1 MIQSVDVS
9 GWNVAV
15 DWDRVAVAG
24 YSVAWVK
31 ATDGIGSPDARYE
44 QHARGAADAGLV
56 VGSYHYLR
64 IRHGRPQDARAQV
77 REYLSRWHAYWHL
90 RPVLDVES
98 GGNEAATSA
107 EWSRAVLDA
116 VDEVEREVGV
126 SPVIYTSRGE
136 WEGRGLGSLT
146 SLDRC
151 PLWLAC
157 YASRAVVPKPWRE
170 FALWQWTGD
179 GSIPGVP
186 GVFDLSR
193 GESAERLLT
202 NLAAK
207 F

>member
-1 MIQSVDVS
+1 VIATVDVS
-9 GWNVAV
+9 GWNAPL
-15 DWDRVAVAG
+15 DWSRVAAAG
-24 YSVAWVK
+24 ISVAWVK
-31 ATDGIGSPDARYE
+31 ATDGLGSPDARWALHTS
-44 QHARGAADAGLV
+44 QAAAAGLI

-64 IRHGRPQDARAQV
+64 IRHGRPQDARQQV
-77 REYLSRWHAYWHL
+77 REYLGRWRAHWQL

-107 EWSRAVLDA
+107 EWSSAVCDA
-116 VDEVEREVGV
+116 VAEVEQLVGV

-136 WEGRGLGSLT
+136 WEGRGLGALT

-157 YASRAVVPKPWRE
+157 YGATATVPKPWGE
-170 FALWQWTGD
+170 YALWQYTGD
-179 GSIPGVP
+179 GVIPGVP

-202 NLAAK
+202 NLAAVP
-207 F
+207 

>member
-1 MIQSVDVS
+1 VLNTVDVS
-9 GWNVAV
+9 GWNAPL
-15 DWDRVAVAG
+15 DWSRVAAAG
-24 YSVAWVK
+24 ISVAWVK
-31 ATDGIGSPDARYE
+31 ATDGVGSPDPRYE
-44 QHARGAADAGLV
+44 QHARGAADAGLI

-98 GGNEAATSA
+98 GGNEAATSD
-107 EWSRAVLDA
+107 EWSRAVCDA
-116 VDEVEREVGV
+116 VAEVEQLVGV

-146 SLDRC
+146 SLNRC

-157 YASRAVVPKPWRE
+157 YGATATVPRPWGE
-170 FALWQWTGD
+170 YALWQYTGD
-179 GSIPGVP
+179 GVILGVP

-193 GESAERLLT
+193 GESLDRLRT
-202 NLAAK
+202 NLATAP
-207 F
+207 